1 MSKMTGTK
9 FDHDFAVHMV
19 ADHNR
24 DISEYKKAA
33 KNTDAAGEYAK
44 REIDVLQ
51 KHLDTAN
58 SLSAKKTASR

>member
-1 MSKMTGTK
+1 
-9 FDHDFAVHMV
+9 MV

-51 KHLDTAN
+51 KHLDTAK
-58 SLSAKKTASR
+58 SLSSKKTSSR

>member
-1 MSKMTGTK
+1 MTGTK
-9 FDHDFAVHMV
+9 FDHDFSVHMV

-44 REIDVLQ
+44 GEIDVLQ
-51 KHLDTAN
+51 KHLDTAK
-58 SLSAKKTASR
+58 SLSSKKTSSR